1 MRGVGTRSELQA
13 SGCHK
18 PVHTGIFKVHYTSSC
33 RKPCVHDGCVSVW
46 SLEHC
51 GGTGPAAG
59 GGHPCPGMRLCPE
72 LGFPGM
78 RGASGIGTD
87 TLSSSHPG
95 PFRVLGGGRV
105 KVLGAMGPARASPL
119 LWAQR
124 PARGGDT
131 FPGPPHTWRR
141 RRPGFLP
148 GLIWEPRSWSTAQ
161 VGPKLEKPGLK

>member
-1 MRGVGTRSELQA
+1 MPQAGPHGEFLRCILQA
-13 SGCHK
+13 AAGSHVYMMSARWCERV
-18 PVHTGIFKVHYTSSC
+18 PATRQWT
-33 RKPCVHDGCVSVW
+33 
-46 SLEHC
+46 LEHC

-141 RRPGFLP
+141 RPPGFLP
-148 GLIWEPRSWSTAQ
+148 GLILEPRSRSTAQ